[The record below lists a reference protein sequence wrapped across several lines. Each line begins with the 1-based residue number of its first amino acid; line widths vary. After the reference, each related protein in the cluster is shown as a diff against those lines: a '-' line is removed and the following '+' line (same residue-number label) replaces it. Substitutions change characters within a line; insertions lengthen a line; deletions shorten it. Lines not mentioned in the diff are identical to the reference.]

1 MSFVFSSAEK
11 WELMN
16 SRISLSSGPKTE
28 TLFAPRRCSPSAWPS
43 ASPSGMPAE
52 GEGEG
57 EAGG

>member
-43 ASPSGMPAE
+43 GTPAE